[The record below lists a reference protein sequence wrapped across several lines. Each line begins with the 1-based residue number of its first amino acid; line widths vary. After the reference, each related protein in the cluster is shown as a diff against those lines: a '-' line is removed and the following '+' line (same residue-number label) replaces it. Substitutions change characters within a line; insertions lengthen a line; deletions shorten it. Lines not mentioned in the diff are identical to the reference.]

1 MNLTRL
7 DPYDQHGALRV
18 VVESPRGAS
27 LKFAYEPSLGV
38 FVVSRA
44 LPLGVVYPYDWGFI
58 PGTRGDDGDPL
69 DAMVLHDFASSPG
82 VLLTCRILGMVKVA
96 QREGSAKPEI
106 NNRIIATPAWHTPL
120 EQFADARDLPT
131 AARGQLEQFF
141 VTAAE
146 MTGKRVS
153 IKGWASSK
161 AAGRFIERNLFAKQ
175 RGTA

>member
-1 MNLTRL
+1 MDLTRL
-7 DPYDQHGALRV
+7 GPYDEHHALRV

-27 LKFAYEPSLGV
+27 LKFAYEAKLRL
-38 FVVSRA
+38 FVVARA
-44 LPLGVVYPYDWGFI
+44 LPLGVVYPYDWGFV
-58 PGTRGDDGDPL
+58 PGTRGDDGAPL

-82 VLLTCRILGMVKVA
+82 VLLTCRILGMVKVV
-96 QREGSAKPEI
+96 QRDGSGKPEI

-146 MTGKRVS
+146 MAGKRVN

-161 AAGRFIERNLFAKQ
+161 AVARFIERN
-175 RGTA
+175 RV